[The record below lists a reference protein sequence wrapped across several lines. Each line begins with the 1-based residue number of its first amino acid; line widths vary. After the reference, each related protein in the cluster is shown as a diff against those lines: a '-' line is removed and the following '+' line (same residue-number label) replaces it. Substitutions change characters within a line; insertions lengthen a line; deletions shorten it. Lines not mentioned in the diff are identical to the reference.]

1 MMARAP
7 WSRTSPSVKRLMRA
21 LVVVPM
27 HIGSY
32 RPSPSLRTLGAVCSS
47 AAPRSDIG
55 GSTPLSKMRIWV
67 ASRMPMMCPWMV
79 TVSPARNARTVA
91 SSVGKVISWCAMAI
105 SLRFPVVVDGAV
117 SEDVGAGAAGGPA
130 LVVDGHRV
138 QRDVGVGLLD
148 VHRQHG
154 GVAAQP

>member
-1 MMARAP
+1 M
-7 WSRTSPSVKRLMRA
+7 
-21 LVVVPM
+21 
-27 HIGSY
+27 
-32 RPSPSLRTLGAVCSS
+32 
-47 AAPRSDIG
+47 G

-67 ASRMPMMCPWMV
+67 ASRMPMMWPWMV

-105 SLRFPVVVDGAV
+105 PLRFPVVVDGAV
-117 SEDVGAGAAGGPA
+117 TEDVGAGAAGRPA

-138 QRDVGVGLLD
+138 QGDVGVCLLD

-154 GVAAQP
+154 GVAAQSHRADAGLVQEAEQLALQGSHVRIWVDVVHRP